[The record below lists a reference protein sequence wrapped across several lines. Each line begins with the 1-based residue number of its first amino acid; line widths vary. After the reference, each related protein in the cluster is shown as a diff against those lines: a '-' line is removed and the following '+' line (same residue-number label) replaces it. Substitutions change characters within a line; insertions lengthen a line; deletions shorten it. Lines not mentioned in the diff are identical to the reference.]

1 MSTSWQDFWPGVV
14 AELREVDPS
23 LSQKDAIK
31 EASKRWKSRKE
42 GAAMAET
49 KVTGVPRRA
58 KLEIPLVVDT
68 RPDEAAGWDV
78 VEGLLDGLMARA
90 NSDDRASLIA
100 RAGQAYARAKGN
112 SSKADQT
119 EWELG
124 HDLAATFILVLAHRG
139 MTADQWAS
147 LFPKELG
154 TASGFVSGAVETAG
168 GLLGLGVDVN
178 QDGAQTSVGS
188 TVGQVVEGVTQGVLN
203 FMES

>member
-1 MSTSWQDFWPGVV
+1 
-14 AELREVDPS
+14 
-23 LSQKDAIK
+23 
-31 EASKRWKSRKE
+31 
-42 GAAMAET
+42 MAET

-188 TVGQVVEGVTQGVLN
+188 TVGACPAGRIRSGVGSLMPSSVRATRSTRSGVLWLASSSSITR
-203 FMES
+203 FTSRRRATRACARPRS